1 MRTHSQP
8 KKKKNLGLRY
18 RWTIDHNRPWNDLID
33 ISLKLYNYAS
43 HIKPSIN
50 FSTSLPSLILWPY
63 INLNHKKCKL
73 KNYPCLQKRWTS
85 TCSNSFQHNYCSKN
99 VCRAPSPSIWTE
111 VQLLGDQ
118 QYSWTSYNTRRKNVQ
133 TNTGSTMYLNCFIY
147 AWLKQPCCEH
157 LKKSQQKHIRRNH
170 MYLLCQRRS
179 IPQMSCIFDITA
191 HPHSH
196 PSIPLE

>member
-8 KKKKNLGLRY
+8 KKKKKKLGLRY

-85 TCSNSFQHNYCSKN
+85 MCSNSFQHNYCSKN

-111 VQLLGDQ
+111 VQLLWDQ

-133 TNTGSTMYLNCFIY
+133 TNTGKYHVSKLF
-147 AWLKQPCCEH
+147 H
-157 LKKSQQKHIRRNH
+157 LCMIKTTLLRPFKKKS
-170 MYLLCQRRS
+170 
-179 IPQMSCIFDITA
+179 TEA
-191 HPHSH
+191 H
-196 PSIPLE
+196 